1 MRYILLLV
9 TALAGTT
16 LMGVPAEASPVPLAA
31 LKSHSLKNQAVQTVG
46 YARRR
51 ARRCYLYGYC
61 PPVYGVYPPPPVYA
75 PAPTYA
81 PPPPPPAYVYPA
93 PVYTYPYY
101 GPYPRRY
108 W

>member
-1 MRYILLLV
+1 MRYILLLASAFV
-9 TALAGTT
+9 GAT
-16 LMGVPAEASPVPLAA
+16 LMSVSAEASPVPLPA
-31 LKSHSLKNQAVQTVG
+31 LKNQTLDHRAVQTVG

-61 PPVYGVYPPPPVYA
+61 PPVYGVYPPPVYA
-75 PAPTYA
+75 PAPAYV

>member
-1 MRYILLLV
+1 MRYILLL
-9 TALAGTT
+9 ATT
-16 LMGVPAEASPVPLAA
+16 LAAATFVSASAEASPAPLTAI
-31 LKSHSLKNQAVQTVG
+31 KNHSLDNQAVQTVG

-51 ARRCYLYGYC
+51 ARRCYMYGYC
-61 PPVYGVYPPPPVYA
+61 PPVYGAYPPPVYA
-75 PAPTYA
+75 PPPAYV
-81 PPPPPPAYVYPA
+81 PPPPPPTYVYPP